1 MCSASTAAT
10 TTSIGRTAHYGCSRL
25 TAATQPRGGEA
36 ENQLEE
42 VALIWN
48 RIGDD
53 RIQEIDARRRLY
65 ETRDRLG
72 ISSYTLG
79 DGSYPEMEEHWH
91 AECEAEIALRVDFK
105 SMFVFG
111 ETLIASYIVMS
122 EPVWEAPGAVNHGDG
137 PTKFIGS
144 VRQAQEAGTWRR
156 LYMDVLLEK
165 LSAVDEMLG
174 FYDKSVIHLP
184 PDMLLAGSG
193 GSLAVPLD
201 FHVDHAQRRG
211 TLHSWLS
218 RSVRSS
224 RQSCSG
230 SAGRRSRR
238 SISRGLLIGAIGG
251 QRVRTHLR
259 TTDRSNRSSSFCKEM
274 QTSREQSRE
283 DEVDDGASRAPR
295 RPAVFAA

>member
-174 FYDKSVIHLP
+174 FYDKSVIICRRTCSLLGAAARWRCHLTFTSI
-184 PDMLLAGSG
+184 MHSAAGHCTVGCRGASG
-193 GSLAVPLD
+193 RAGRAAPG
-201 FHVDHAQRRG
+201 RRG
-211 TLHSWLS
+211 VDLD
-218 RSVRSS
+218 
-224 RQSCSG
+224 
-230 SAGRRSRR
+230 
-238 SISRGLLIGAIGG
+238 
-251 QRVRTHLR
+251 
-259 TTDRSNRSSSFCKEM
+259 DR
-274 QTSREQSRE
+274 SRE
-283 DEVDDGASRAPR
+283 DY
-295 RPAVFAA
+295 